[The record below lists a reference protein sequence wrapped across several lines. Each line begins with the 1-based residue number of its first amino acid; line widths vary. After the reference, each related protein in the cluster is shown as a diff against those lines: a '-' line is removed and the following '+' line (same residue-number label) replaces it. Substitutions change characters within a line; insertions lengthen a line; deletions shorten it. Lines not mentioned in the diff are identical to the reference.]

1 MNSTETTTGKWTK
14 KDVRTL
20 CGFIHSF
27 YVVNRPLDHRDND
40 KVLPMIRET
49 LVKNRKEVVL
59 AGIRGARATCSERY
73 RQYCETVGNQLAR
86 FTEYGKPDDL
96 IASFTEMAKEED
108 KAEKKLESL
117 LHRVLVEDLPE
128 DVVSYDPIAGLP

>member
-1 MNSTETTTGKWTK
+1 
-14 KDVRTL
+14 
-20 CGFIHSF
+20 
-27 YVVNRPLDHRDND
+27 
-40 KVLPMIRET
+40 MIRET